1 MQDLMQDVFREQQ
14 MLGQLVQVG
23 VITKKSNVYGFFTG
37 TVNGSINTHQVE
49 EWMCVNCEN
58 VNGIDYTHCGICRKE
73 RKKQKAVIEIVKS
86 IQSIRNQAVC
96 IIKAPPSAVSRL
108 IMDPRERGNWDPHFS
123 NAEEVD
129 SCFPRT
135 QIVRLKGRLAWRRSS
150 GSPL

>member
-1 MQDLMQDVFREQQ
+1 MSVEKTTDGKMNKKKKRN
-14 MLGQLVQVG
+14 
-23 VITKKSNVYGFFTG
+23 KSN
-37 TVNGSINTHQVE
+37 SNTKLSPSAQKLLDTAH
-49 EWMCVNCEN
+49 
-58 VNGIDYTHCGICRKE
+58 G
-73 RKKQKAVIEIVKS
+73 KKGVLPIIS
-86 IQSIRNQAVC
+86 GVC

-150 GSPL
+150 GSPLVSKKFIFYFFQI